1 MDNVIKFED
10 LEIPALTEV
19 AKESFEEALWATEKA
34 LAKQLEFGRV
44 MLIVKSKLPY
54 GEWGNW
60 VRETFLDQMSLRNIQ
75 FHMKAHQEVAK
86 NPSLLE
92 CANSL
97 DEILTLTEKPRKPAV
112 EVIEVAADEIRDIA
126 AEVAAECG
134 VTREQII
141 RDGEYAEA
149 IDIVSQ
155 VDPDIQAKV
164 RAGKVTQD
172 DVIAAAKAKSSPTK
186 APEAV
191 ASGEAK
197 KPAKAKASKPK
208 KSQPVAPIEDPPEFD
223 LDEETTRITD
233 AMEKHLDNW
242 PNIQWGSKA
251 YRFLCTNVRLCIS
264 FYTSYPR
271 TNADELSAL
280 GDTANEIS
288 SQIRAML
295 GNIPESDRLFVW
307 REIVDSLSAQ
317 NPEHWTCKSTDS
329 PAQ

>member
-112 EVIEVAADEIRDIA
+112 EV
-126 AEVAAECG
+126 AAECG

-149 IDIVSQ
+149 LDIVSQ

-164 RAGKVTQD
+164 RSGKVTQD
-172 DVIAAAKAKSSPTK
+172 DVIAAAKAKSSPVKATEAK
-186 APEAV
+186 AP
-191 ASGEAK
+191 AS
-197 KPAKAKASKPK
+197 PQQVSP
-208 KSQPVAPIEDPPEFD
+208 PPERKPPSVQHIGQRLMRLGKD
-223 LDEETTRITD
+223 KK
-233 AMEKHLDNW
+233 KHDQLMQ
-242 PNIQWGSKA
+242 IA
-251 YRFLCTNVRLCIS
+251 
-264 FYTSYPR
+264 
-271 TNADELSAL
+271 ELSL
-280 GDTANEIS
+280 HYVTVQERIDWLS
-288 SQIRAML
+288 SQLIRMSA
-295 GNIPESDRLFVW
+295 NDRLAVFRDVS
-307 REIVDSLSAQ
+307 RRIAAVITE
-317 NPEHWTCKSTDS
+317 
-329 PAQ
+329 

>member
-112 EVIEVAADEIRDIA
+112 EVIEVAADEPADDVP
-126 AEVAAECG
+126 VAAEI
-134 VTREQII
+134 VTEN
-141 RDGEYAEA
+141 
-149 IDIVSQ
+149 
-155 VDPDIQAKV
+155 
-164 RAGKVTQD
+164 
-172 DVIAAAKAKSSPTK
+172 
-186 APEAV
+186 
-191 ASGEAK
+191 
-197 KPAKAKASKPK
+197 KPAKVKASRPK
-208 KSQPVAPIEDPPEFD
+208 KSQPVAPAEPHPEFD

-233 AMEKHLDNW
+233 AMEKHLYNW
-242 PNIQWGSKA
+242 PNIEWGSEA
-251 YRFLCTNVRLCIS
+251 YRFLCTNVRLCIRG
-264 FYTSYPR
+264 YTGYPR
-271 TNADELSAL
+271 TDADELLSQ
-280 GDTANEIS
+280 ANAINDIS

-307 REIVDSLSAQ
+307 REIVDSLNAL
-317 NPEHWTCKSTDS
+317 NPKHWTCKSTDS
-329 PAQ
+329 PSQ

>member
-54 GEWGNW
+54 GEWGNC

-149 IDIVSQ
+149 LDIVSQ

-164 RAGKVTQD
+164 RSGKVTQD
-172 DVIAAAKAKSSPTK
+172 DVIAAAKAKSSPVKATEAK
-186 APEAV
+186 AP
-191 ASGEAK
+191 ASPQQVSPPTERKPPSVQHIEQRLMRLGKDK
-197 KPAKAKASKPK
+197 K
-208 KSQPVAPIEDPPEFD
+208 
-223 LDEETTRITD
+223 
-233 AMEKHLDNW
+233 KHDQLMQ
-242 PNIQWGSKA
+242 IA
-251 YRFLCTNVRLCIS
+251 
-264 FYTSYPR
+264 
-271 TNADELSAL
+271 ELSL
-280 GDTANEIS
+280 HYVTEQEYIDWLS
-288 SQIRAML
+288 SQLMRM
-295 GNIPESDRLFVW
+295 SDNDRIAVFRDVN
-307 REIVDSLSAQ
+307 RRIAAVITE
-317 NPEHWTCKSTDS
+317 
-329 PAQ
+329 

>member
-1 MDNVIKFED
+1 MGNVIKFED

-54 GEWGNW
+54 GKWGNW

-112 EVIEVAADEIRDIA
+112 EVIEVAADEPRDIA

-149 IDIVSQ
+149 LDIVSQ

-164 RAGKVTQD
+164 RSGKVTQD
-172 DVIAAAKAKSSPTK
+172 DVIAAAKAKSSPVKATEAK
-186 APEAV
+186 AP
-191 ASGEAK
+191 ASPQQVSPPTERKPPSVQHIEQRLMRLGKDK
-197 KPAKAKASKPK
+197 K
-208 KSQPVAPIEDPPEFD
+208 
-223 LDEETTRITD
+223 
-233 AMEKHLDNW
+233 KHDQLMQ
-242 PNIQWGSKA
+242 IA
-251 YRFLCTNVRLCIS
+251 
-264 FYTSYPR
+264 
-271 TNADELSAL
+271 ELSL
-280 GDTANEIS
+280 HYLTEQEYIDWLS
-288 SQIRAML
+288 SQLMRM
-295 GNIPESDRLFVW
+295 SDNDRIAVFRDVN
-307 REIVDSLSAQ
+307 RRIAAVITE
-317 NPEHWTCKSTDS
+317 
-329 PAQ
+329 